1 MSLLRAGISVKREES
16 HRIASRRTV
25 ISHDWLEE
33 GKLAMKT
40 ENILRGMKNFQA
52 QEKYKEKTFN
62 NVKCL
67 LDSTV

>member
-1 MSLLRAGISVKREES
+1 MSLLRAGISVKIEES
-16 HRIASRRTV
+16 HRIASRRTA

-40 ENILRGMKNFQA
+40 ENILRGMKNFQT

>member
-1 MSLLRAGISVKREES
+1 MSLPRAGISVKREES

-40 ENILRGMKNFQA
+40 GNFLRGIKNFQT

-62 NVKCL
+62 NIKCP